1 MPFHGIYGILDTISG
16 REGFWVE
23 FQIEEWVNQYVAV
36 VEKAFEQR
44 IWLIGL
50 QGSWGRG
57 EATSHSDIDMVLIL
71 DTVSYEDLQIYRQ
84 LLDTLPYRDK
94 ICGFVSGRAE
104 IEKWDKS
111 DLFQF
116 CNDTVPIVGS
126 LEALLKDI
134 RREHVIQAVKSGVC
148 GIYHG
153 CVHNAVHERSVSI
166 LQGLYKSAVFPM
178 RGMVYLEKGV
188 FIKRKDA
195 LLPYLTPEDQEVLRQ
210 DILLKEQNIIEENL
224 FDASSK
230 LLIQWASRWIQKD
243 LH

>member
-1 MPFHGIYGILDTISG
+1 M
-16 REGFWVE
+16 E
-23 FQIEEWVNQYVAV
+23 FQIEEWVNQYVAM
-36 VEKAFEQR
+36 VEAAFKRR
-44 IWLIGL
+44 IWFIGL

-57 EATSHSDIDMVLIL
+57 EAASSSDIDMVLIL

-84 LLDTLPYRDK
+84 LLDTLPHREK

-126 LEALLKDI
+126 LETILKDI
-134 RREHVIQAVKSGVC
+134 RREHVVQAVKSGVC

-166 LQGLYKSAVFPM
+166 LQELYKSVAFPM
-178 RGMVYLEKGV
+178 RGMVYLEKGI
-188 FIKRKDA
+188 FIKKKDA
-195 LLPYLTPEDQEVLRQ
+195 LLQYLVPEDQEVLVRGN
-210 DILLKEQNIIEENL
+210 LLKKQNLIEEDF
-224 FDASSK
+224 FDTSSK
-230 LLIQWASRWIQKD
+230 LLVQWASRWIQKD
-243 LH
+243 LR